1 MSHPPPSTESPPFI
15 PANDKRRQLIQRL
28 EKPAR
33 LLVDETRLNLD
44 SPCPLNIAPWHSTK
58 TLVPY
63 EQLPKLYLDIE
74 TLGLDPATDRI
85 IAIGLRDERQVSY
98 KITHQDEAWILRQ
111 ALAAIQKKQ
120 PKLLLGYNHL
130 AFDLPFIIERCRIH
144 HIRHPFTVSNREK
157 RIGGARINGKA
168 LRFYPIYVK
177 GMDLVDV
184 YHQVLIND
192 FSARHLTRYTLKQ
205 AALQLGVRDVPR
217 LDLSYLEIC
226 DLWAKGQTE
235 PILEYLEYDLEDTE
249 RLADYLVP
257 GIYYQQEFIPGM
269 SVQALAVNGNG
280 TKWQRIL
287 EDQYSDRPVPATDD
301 VVEFEGGL
309 TLGVAGLY
317 RNVSKVDVSSLYPSI
332 MLRYGICSRKDPEGR
347 MLSVLASRLTE
358 RLRLKALAKQGD
370 RIAHQ
375 KQKASKIMI
384 NSLYGFLGT
393 PGVGY
398 NDYEA
403 AALVTAYGRAVA
415 RLMVTTIEQAGGTV
429 AEVDTDGV
437 LFSAPPGE
445 NERIFQAV
453 QAVLPDGITVEHEFQ
468 AEAAFIPAAQDGK
481 TGLSKNYLVFFA
493 DGKVKSAGR
502 FRSRDRSELE
512 RTYQAS
518 YIQKFLEAPEIAEL
532 YHQETLEQLSTGHY
546 PTSHLS
552 VTRKIRRG
560 EKALLAL
567 GNEGDIVTF
576 YEGPNGIKVSS
587 GPYDSRHYCTLIEE
601 MRADVLKVADP
612 ELLSATRPTQLTLL

>member
-1 MSHPPPSTESPPFI
+1 MSHPSLSKASPPLV
-15 PANDKRRQLIQRL
+15 PATEMRSLVQQL
-28 EKPAR
+28 EHPAR
-33 LLVDETRLNLD
+33 LIVDETRLDLD
-44 SPCPLNIAPWHSTK
+44 SPCPFQITPWHPT
-58 TLVPY
+58 TTVVPY
-63 EQLPKLYLDIE
+63 EQVSKLYLDIE
-74 TLGLDPATDRI
+74 TLGLDPMVDRI
-85 IAIGLRDERQVSY
+85 IAIGLRDERQISY
-98 KITHQDEAWILRQ
+98 KITHQDEGWILRQ
-111 ALAAIQKKQ
+111 ALAAIAKKQ

-144 HIRHPFTVSNREK
+144 QIPHPFTISNREK
-157 RIGGARINGKA
+157 RIGAARINGKA
-168 LRFYPIYVK
+168 IRFHPIYAK

-205 AALQLGVRDVPR
+205 AALQMGVRDIPR
-217 LDLSYLEIC
+217 LDLSYPDIC
-226 DLWAKGQTE
+226 NLWAKGQTE

-257 GIYYQQEFIPGM
+257 SIYYQQEFIPGM

-287 EDQYSDRPVPATDD
+287 EDQYPDQLAPATDD

-309 TLGVAGLY
+309 TLGVAGLH

-332 MLRYGICSRKDPEGR
+332 MLRYGIYSRKDPEGK
-347 MLSVLASRLTE
+347 MLSILASRLTE

-370 RIAHQ
+370 RAAHQ
-375 KQKASKIMI
+375 KQQASKIMI

-403 AALVTAYGRAVA
+403 AALVTAYGRAIA
-415 RLMVTTIEQAGGTV
+415 RLMITTIEQAGGTV

-437 LFSAPPGE
+437 LFRAPPGE
-445 NERIFQAV
+445 NEHIFQAV
-453 QAVLPDGITVEHEFQ
+453 QAALPEGINVEHEFQ
-468 AEAAFIPAAQDGK
+468 AEAAFIPAAQDGIK
-481 TGLSKNYLVFFA
+481 GLSKNYLVFFA
-493 DGKVKSAGR
+493 DGRVKSAGR
-502 FRSRDRSELE
+502 FRNRDRSELE
-512 RTYQAS
+512 RTYQAN
-518 YIQKFLEAPEIAEL
+518 YIQLFLTAPEMAESH
-532 YHQETLEQLSTGHY
+532 HQETLEQLRSGNY
-546 PTSHLS
+546 PTSKLS

-560 EKALLAL
+560 EKALLTL

-576 YEGPNGIKVSS
+576 YEGPNEVKVSS
-587 GPYDSRHYCTLIEE
+587 GLYNSRYYSTLIEE
-601 MRADVLKVADP
+601 MRAGVLKVTDP
-612 ELLSATRPTQLTLL
+612 ELLSTTQPTQLKLL